1 MSIKEQTVDAGPE
14 VKGPHP
20 KEKKNA
26 AGFAGDAKSA
36 MEARLGIAL
45 SGFVPPEEAAAN
57 LYAETEKGR
66 VASVLELQRNQGNYY
81 VQQAIASYQKK
92 QAAAAP
98 VRTEPPQPKTQD
110 QETVL
115 PGKKSKVEDKPKP
128 PATSD
133 KQVKAQPQ
141 AGTDKAATPKV
152 STPDSKHPPQ
162 GAPAKAADQKK
173 PAEDKPGPKLGTAAM
188 FENKV
193 SPGSKKPAAGAK
205 AGADVAAG
213 GGKGG
218 DPVGEWQGKV
228 EAKKAGI
235 KPTKVTAG
243 GGESLKAAADKS
255 AADREEKAKK
265 LPEEGDKA
273 ITPPKPVEG
282 LPAIPDDV
290 SKAALQLV
298 EQKLTAKF
306 DPQHLPDLAQESP
319 LHHVPIIGKEF
330 VPTAAPA
337 DEAKKDATEDKKG
350 DKKDEAGK
358 KKDEKKEEK
367 KVEPTQPTEADKE
380 AEKKKLERTGATV
393 KDEAPPA
400 AADVPEGKHVDI
412 GSVVARLIAEE
423 GAHSKKIVDDS
434 RAAAFPGVADD
445 VKSKFGPELNDEEV
459 EIVDAEL
466 RRVADAAGV
475 EKTALDQK
483 VKDRRQELAD
493 QKKDVEEDRSKSLE
507 EARNKKEESSKA
519 YLGVINDVRNEMDRS
534 ASARA
539 GMVKGSVDAEKIR
552 AEREQLIDKVNRKVG
567 NGNVSYETSAKRM
580 KAGLDAEVAKQ
591 IKAYQVAAAEDREQL
606 NKDADTDDKK
616 KAAQVAYRPT
626 KYWVDEQTAAL
637 RKAVEVDKVAIDA
650 QLDAFKKDL
659 ETGGQDARNKI
670 RDWAAQR
677 LGYERS
683 FFQRLFDWIA
693 DWLSKS
699 KVESEAWAK
708 QRADDNNASVN
719 KDANFLDTEVAKLSK
734 MTQEEAGKELA
745 TLTDEQTA
753 ILKAYFESG
762 TDALGVLAARLMAR
776 IAAQQKPELVKK
788 LDEKVLASSNFE
800 DVNAVAVGRN
810 PGFKGQARI
819 KADNLYKA
827 FKGPGTNEDGVFA
840 ALGGLTAIEGRAV
853 ELIYNE
859 TWGKDDEDLKT
870 RLKSELDDWAT
881 FTSHDIDRANAML
894 AGNDAE
900 AVAVQLDQAMHGTML
915 GTGLGTDED
924 TIFAALRNKSPSEIA
939 AIKKAYKEKY
949 GKELQGQLEGE
960 LNDWFVRGTHD
971 VDRMNALLDSDSES
985 ADMIAIDQAMHG
997 GWLGLGL
1004 GTDRKGIEDVYAQQ
1018 QAELEQQAAA
1028 KGWDSAKL
1036 KQEIDNLHTRIG
1048 LKYKDKYKVDLGD
1061 AYNDEL
1067 SGSELRL
1074 ITGLQEQDLAKVSAA
1089 KIDIEHHSVFYADDK
1104 VINKAVQ
1111 DQYSTEYVNKKRDL
1125 NLALDE
1131 EMEADK
1137 ARLSEQDYYKKWT
1150 PEATRKRRRD
1160 LDKKAEEEAK
1170 EAGAKNFDKME
1181 KEYDTQYK
1189 GKFSFSDLLYSTPS
1203 RGLRQDILDDTQF
1216 TQHDKAKKL
1225 IDQKGYLSDI
1235 QETRYAI
1242 LGAGTDEDK
1251 MSEVTKGKS
1260 KEDMAD
1266 LRRRW
1271 AEDPENKE
1279 LGIKEDLDTF
1289 ILGDYSGRDKKDMEL
1304 KLKYGDEPDNPED
1317 QLAKAKELQTY
1328 EKDALMSHI
1337 IAGRELD
1344 VMDQDVAKLEKEVST
1359 FQTYAAKKNDKD
1371 FDWKKY
1377 AELKGNVDSQMTIVE
1392 SSVSVHRQS
1401 VDVVSDTVAQVIGAV
1416 VTAVIVVVS
1425 IVADV
1430 VTVGGAAAATPA
1442 EGAAIGALWSAL
1454 GISLGGTALTMAS
1467 KALIKGTAAYG
1478 WEEVGTDAGIGLV
1491 DALLSA
1497 LTAGTAG
1504 KILKGSP
1511 FLLKMAERKALGKL
1525 VANFIAHA
1533 AEGALQSAPGAIL
1546 GAAANKQN
1554 YKDGNAI
1561 LNILEGAAVQV
1572 GGAALMSGGMGAFHG
1587 VLKDNMLM
1595 RARTDPEFQERV
1607 FERYVAANAKK
1618 GQVKTRADFL
1628 ANLDSLIAS
1637 QTTLGFKD
1645 PKMQEQL
1652 RARVME
1658 HIPPEQHALF
1668 KDVPVRVMSP
1678 EEFKAYTKSDSGNAV
1693 TVFRDGKPTV
1703 VLKAGTDLSELGA
1716 EGVHLMQS
1724 KDPATAAKVK
1734 KLDESVLQQWD
1745 KLDFDTQM
1753 DLYKTKLELEV
1764 DAHEQHIRALEE
1776 QKQKAGGENTEKL
1789 DEQIKKAQANLENLK
1804 KRQVEVDAI
1813 SPEDRDAMETGKEAR
1828 PQYLDQPAR
1837 LFSKEPK
1844 LAVPEVEPGPKL
1856 RPIEEVHKELEALKQ
1871 VESQG
1876 PLNEDQQARRKMLE
1890 QEMGNRPIESVRKE
1904 YDALKQAESR
1914 VPLNEEQQ
1922 ARLQSFERELASHYS
1937 ARPGESLAQMEK
1949 RLLAQRPK
1957 ETLAEYHER
1966 LQKLGAE
1973 VERGGNVELWV
1984 RYEELLGEVKTEIGQ
1999 ETVLSDKLEKA
2010 QKAARDADRAL
2021 SRQRRARDNPRIQIS
2036 EDERVSPRQRDELAD
2051 SVRQLQDELKALQS
2065 RHQRKPWKDIS
2076 LNDPDVRRVGLRGE
2090 LEMTVKAQEM
2100 GVQRAG
2106 RTVPPDLI
2114 ATPQELDAAFNKY
2127 KGQHGMD
2134 GIYTRPDPAHAG
2146 ETEFFVGESKT
2157 NGDPSPRTPSGKGAL
2172 ETTKSGLDQ
2181 LSDDWIRSNL
2191 VKSGLSPEQ
2200 RARFEDALKNKRVR
2214 KFYAQTDK
2222 TGTHF
2227 YEVIDISSKEVR
2239 IGAKIT
2245 SF

>member
-1 MSIKEQTVDAGPE
+1 
-14 VKGPHP
+14 
-20 KEKKNA
+20 
-26 AGFAGDAKSA
+26 
-36 MEARLGIAL
+36 
-45 SGFVPPEEAAAN
+45 
-57 LYAETEKGR
+57 
-66 VASVLELQRNQGNYY
+66 
-81 VQQAIASYQKK
+81 
-92 QAAAAP
+92 
-98 VRTEPPQPKTQD
+98 
-110 QETVL
+110 
-115 PGKKSKVEDKPKP
+115 
-128 PATSD
+128 
-133 KQVKAQPQ
+133 
-141 AGTDKAATPKV
+141 
-152 STPDSKHPPQ
+152 
-162 GAPAKAADQKK
+162 
-173 PAEDKPGPKLGTAAM
+173 
-188 FENKV
+188 
-193 SPGSKKPAAGAK
+193 
-205 AGADVAAG
+205 
-213 GGKGG
+213 
-218 DPVGEWQGKV
+218 
-228 EAKKAGI
+228 
-235 KPTKVTAG
+235 
-243 GGESLKAAADKS
+243 
-255 AADREEKAKK
+255 
-265 LPEEGDKA
+265 
-273 ITPPKPVEG
+273 
-282 LPAIPDDV
+282 
-290 SKAALQLV
+290 
-298 EQKLTAKF
+298 
-306 DPQHLPDLAQESP
+306 
-319 LHHVPIIGKEF
+319 
-330 VPTAAPA
+330 
-337 DEAKKDATEDKKG
+337 
-350 DKKDEAGK
+350 

-367 KVEPTQPTEADKE
+367 KAEPPQPTDADKE
-380 AEKKKLERTGATV
+380 AEKKKLSRTGATV

-400 AADVPEGKHVDI
+400 ADVPEGKKVDI

-423 GAHSKKIVDDS
+423 GAQSKKIVDDS

-445 VKSKFGPELNDEEV
+445 VKSKFGPELNDEEIG
-459 EIVDAEL
+459 IVDAEL
-466 RRVADAAGV
+466 RRVAEAAGV
-475 EKTALDQK
+475 EKTELNKK
-483 VKDRRQELAD
+483 VEDRRKELAD
-493 QKKDVEEDRSKSLE
+493 QKKDVDEDRSKSLE
-507 EARNKKEESSKA
+507 EARNKQEESSKA
-519 YLGVINDVRNEMDRS
+519 FLGVINDVRDQMDRS

-552 AEREQLIDKVNRKVG
+552 AEREQLIDKVNRNVG
-567 NGNVSYETSAKRM
+567 NGNVSYETSAKKL

-591 IKAYQVAAAEDREQL
+591 VKAYQVAAAEDREQL

-616 KAAQVAYRPT
+616 KAAMVAYRTT

-637 RKAVEVDKVAIDA
+637 HKAVEVDKVAIDA
-650 QLDAFKKDL
+650 QLDTFKKDL
-659 ETGGQDARNKI
+659 EAGAKEARDKI

-683 FFQRLFDWIA
+683 FFQRLFDLIS

-699 KVESEAWAK
+699 KIESEAWAK
-708 QRADDNNASVN
+708 QRADENNASVN

-734 MTQEEAGKELA
+734 MTQDEVNKELA
-745 TLTDEQTA
+745 TLTDEQFA
-753 ILKAYFESG
+753 IVKAYFEG
-762 TDALGVLAARLMAR
+762 GGDALGVLASRLMAR

-788 LDEKVLASSNFE
+788 LDEKVLASTNFE

-810 PGFKGQARI
+810 PGFKGQARL

-859 TWGKDDEDLKT
+859 TWGKNDEDLKT

-900 AVAVQLDQAMHGTML
+900 AVAVQLDQAMHGTIL
-915 GTGLGTDED
+915 GTGIGTDED

-971 VDRMNALLDSDSES
+971 VDRMNALMNSDSES
-985 ADMIAIDQAMHG
+985 ADVIAIDQAMHG

-1004 GTDRKGIEDVYAQQ
+1004 GTDRKGIEEVYAQQ

-1036 KQEIDNLHTRIG
+1036 KQEIDNLHARIG

-1089 KIDIEHHSVFYADDK
+1089 QIDIEHHSVFYADDK
-1104 VINKAVQ
+1104 IINKAVQ
-1111 DQYSTEYVNKKRDL
+1111 DQYSTEFVNKKRDL

-1137 ARLSEQDYYKKWT
+1137 AAFLANKDEQGYYKKWT
-1150 PEATRKRRRD
+1150 PEEIRKRRKE
-1160 LDKKAEEEAK
+1160 LDKKAEEDAK
-1170 EAGAKNFDKME
+1170 EAGAANFDKME

-1203 RGLRQDILDDTQF
+1203 QGLRQDILNDTQF
-1216 TQHDKAKKL
+1216 TQNEKAKKL
-1225 IDQKGYLSDI
+1225 IAQKGYLSDI

-1242 LGAGTDEDK
+1242 QGLGTDDDK
-1251 MSEVTKGKS
+1251 MKEVTKGKS
-1260 KEDMAD
+1260 SADMAD
-1266 LRRRW
+1266 LRKRW
-1271 AEDPENKE
+1271 AEDPENKA

-1289 ILGDYSGRDKKDMEL
+1289 VLGDYSGREKKDMEL
-1304 KLKYGDEPDNPED
+1304 TLKYGDEPDNPDD
-1317 QLAKAKELQTY
+1317 QLAKAKELQAY

-1344 VMDQDVAKLEKEVST
+1344 VMDQDVANLEKEVNT

-1377 AELKGNVDSQMTIVE
+1377 ADLKGNVDSQMTIVE

-1401 VDVVSDTVAQVIGAV
+1401 VDVISDTVAQVIGAV
-1416 VTAVIVVVS
+1416 VTAVIIVVS

-1478 WEEVGTDAGIGLV
+1478 WEEVGLDAGIGLV

-1511 FLLKMAERKALGKL
+1511 FLLKMAERKALGKI

-1533 AEGALQSAPGAIL
+1533 AEGALQSAPGALL

-1572 GGAALMSGGMGAFHG
+1572 GGAALMSGGMATFHG
-1587 VLKDNMLM
+1587 MLKENMLL

-1607 FERYVAANAKK
+1607 FERYVAENAKK

-1628 ANLDSLIAS
+1628 ANLDSLIAT

-1652 RARVME
+1652 RARVMK

-1668 KDVPVRVMSP
+1668 KDVPVRVMSA

-1693 TVFRDGKPTV
+1693 AIFHDGKPTV

-1734 KLDESVLQQWD
+1734 KLDESVLQHWD
-1745 KLDFDTQM
+1745 KLDFETQM

-1764 DAHEQHIRALEE
+1764 DAHERQIHALEE
-1776 QKQKAGGENTEKL
+1776 QKQQTGGNNTEQL
-1789 DEQIKKAQANLENLK
+1789 DQQIKKAQANLENLK

-1813 SPEDRDAMETGKEAR
+1813 SPEDREAMETGKEAK

-1837 LFSKEPK
+1837 LFSKDPK
-1844 LAVPEVEPGPKL
+1844 LAVAEVEVDAKLAAKGGEEEGKTTKAPSDKGATVAEPPERVLTEEGKPTTPGIDEKAVSPAGGTKEVALPEAPKAEEL
-1856 RPIEEVHKELEALKQ
+1856 KAAREEKAKLETQKEEGKRLIAEKQQTVEDKKGEIEDLEFDLKENLKKTPRTPAIEEELAEIKRQLIEPRRDLVKAQRELDSMATHFEEKTKAIDERLEKIKAIEDQFKGSKPWRQVVLDDPNAPHDHDARIGLYGELEATTKLQAAGFEAKGKTARPERIVLPEDFETTLEKDYKGKQ
-1871 VESQG
+1871 GIDGLYVPPDKTEYDFWAVESKTTG
-1876 PLNEDQQARRKMLE
+1876 EPDP
-1890 QEMGNRPIESVRKE
+1890 GNPSGGVGK
-1904 YDALKQAESR
+1904 L
-1914 VPLNEEQQ
+1914 
-1922 ARLQSFERELASHYS
+1922 
-1937 ARPGESLAQMEK
+1937 
-1949 RLLAQRPK
+1949 K
-1957 ETLAEYHER
+1957 ETDNGRQLS
-1966 LQKLGAE
+1966 KK
-1973 VERGGNVELWV
+1973 W
-1984 RYEELLGEVKTEIGQ
+1984 LLGNAG
-1999 ETVLSDKLEKA
+1999 KA
-2010 QKAARDADRAL
+2010 NLMPAEQKAFEAAL
-2021 SRQRRARDNPRIQIS
+2021 EAGR
-2036 EDERVSPRQRDELAD
+2036 
-2051 SVRQLQDELKALQS
+2051 
-2065 RHQRKPWKDIS
+2065 
-2076 LNDPDVRRVGLRGE
+2076 VRRVYA
-2090 LEMTVKAQEM
+2090 MTDPKNGTRFFEVETIPGNDTEVKI
-2100 GVQRAG
+2100 G
-2106 RTVPPDLI
+2106 REITHEI
-2114 ATPQELDAAFNKY
+2114 K
-2127 KGQHGMD
+2127 
-2134 GIYTRPDPAHAG
+2134 
-2146 ETEFFVGESKT
+2146 
-2157 NGDPSPRTPSGKGAL
+2157 
-2172 ETTKSGLDQ
+2172 
-2181 LSDDWIRSNL
+2181 
-2191 VKSGLSPEQ
+2191 
-2200 RARFEDALKNKRVR
+2200 KR
-2214 KFYAQTDK
+2214 
-2222 TGTHF
+2222 
-2227 YEVIDISSKEVR
+2227 
-2239 IGAKIT
+2239 
-2245 SF
+2245 

>member
-1 MSIKEQTVDAGPE
+1 MFTKEQAVDSGPE

-20 KEKKNA
+20 KEKKDAPGLGGN
-26 AGFAGDAKSA
+26 AKSA
-36 MEARLGIAL
+36 MEAQLGIAL

-66 VASVLELQRNQGNYY
+66 IASVLELQRNQGNYY

-92 QAAAAP
+92 TGAATP
-98 VRTEPPQPKTQD
+98 LKVEPSQPKTTD
-110 QETVL
+110 QETV
-115 PGKKSKVEDKPKP
+115 PPEKKGKAEDKLKP
-128 PATSD
+128 PATTD
-133 KQVKAQPQ
+133 KQKKAEPS
-141 AGTDKAATPKV
+141 AGTDKAAAPKP
-152 STPDSKHPPQ
+152 STPESKHPPQ
-162 GAPAKAADQKK
+162 VPPPKTAEQKK
-173 PAEDKPGPKLGTAAM
+173 TAEDKPGPKLGTAAM

-193 SPGSKKPAAGAK
+193 SPGSKKPAAGK
-205 AGADVAAG
+205 AGADGATG

-218 DPVGEWQGKV
+218 DPVNEWRGKV

-235 KPTKVTAG
+235 KPTKVTVG
-243 GGESLKAAADKS
+243 GGESLKTAADKS
-255 AADREEKAKK
+255 AAERDDKAKK
-265 LPEEGDKA
+265 LPDEGDKA

-290 SKAALQLV
+290 SKTALKLV
-298 EQKLTAKF
+298 DQKLGLKF
-306 DPQHLPDLAQESP
+306 DSQTLPDLAKESP
-319 LHHVPIIGKEF
+319 LHHIPIIGKEF
-330 VPTAAPA
+330 VPTVVPT
-337 DEAKKDATEDKKG
+337 DPAKKDEAE
-350 DKKDEAGK
+350 DKKDETGK

-367 KVEPTQPTEADKE
+367 KTEPPQPTDADKE
-380 AEKKKLERTGATV
+380 AEKKKLSRTGATV

-400 AADVPEGKHVDI
+400 VDVPEGKKVDI

-423 GAHSKKIVDDS
+423 GAQSKKIVDDS

-445 VKSKFGPELNDEEV
+445 VKSKFGPELNDEEIG
-459 EIVDAEL
+459 IVDAEL
-466 RRVADAAGV
+466 RRVAEAAGV
-475 EKTALDQK
+475 EKTELNKK
-483 VKDRRQELAD
+483 VEDRRKELAD

-507 EARNKKEESSKA
+507 EARNKQEESSKA
-519 YLGVINDVRNEMDRS
+519 FLGVINDVRDQMDRS

-552 AEREQLIDKVNRKVG
+552 AEREQLIDKVNRNVG
-567 NGNVSYETSAKRM
+567 NGNVSYETSAKKL

-591 IKAYQVAAAEDREQL
+591 VKAYQVAAAEDREQL

-616 KAAQVAYRPT
+616 KAAMVAYRTT

-637 RKAVEVDKVAIDA
+637 HKAVEIDKVAIDT
-650 QLDAFKKDL
+650 QLDTFKKDL
-659 ETGGQDARNKI
+659 KAGAKEARDKI

-683 FFQRLFDWIA
+683 FFQRLFDLIS

-699 KVESEAWAK
+699 KIESEAWAK

-734 MTQEEAGKELA
+734 MTQDEVNKELA
-745 TLTDEQTA
+745 TLTDEQFA
-753 ILKAYFESG
+753 IVKAYFEG
-762 TDALGVLAARLMAR
+762 GGDALGVLANRLMAR

-788 LDEKVLASSNFE
+788 LDEAVLASSNFE

-810 PGFKGQARI
+810 PGFKSQARL

-853 ELIYNE
+853 ELIYNQ

-971 VDRMNALLDSDSES
+971 VDRMNALMNSDSES
-985 ADMIAIDQAMHG
+985 ADVIAIDQAMHG

-1036 KQEIDNLHTRIG
+1036 KQEIDNLHARIG

-1104 VINKAVQ
+1104 IINKAVQ
-1111 DQYSTEYVNKKRDL
+1111 DQYSTEFVNKKRDL

-1137 ARLSEQDYYKKWT
+1137 AAFLANKDEQGYYKKWT
-1150 PEATRKRRRD
+1150 PEEIRKRRKEV
-1160 LDKKAEEEAK
+1160 DKKAEEDAK

-1189 GKFSFSDLLYSTPS
+1189 GKFTVSGILTSTPS
-1203 RGLRQDILDDTQF
+1203 QGLRKDILNDTQF
-1216 TQHDKAKKL
+1216 TQNEKAKKL
-1225 IDQKGYLSDI
+1225 IGQKGYLSDI

-1242 LGAGTDEDK
+1242 QGLGTDDDK
-1251 MSEVTKGKS
+1251 MKEVTKGKS
-1260 KEDMAD
+1260 SADMAD
-1266 LRRRW
+1266 LRKRW
-1271 AEDPENKE
+1271 AEDPENKA

-1289 ILGDYSGRDKKDMEL
+1289 VLGDYSGREKKDMEL
-1304 KLKYGDEPDNPED
+1304 TLKYGDEPDNPDD
-1317 QLAKAKELQTY
+1317 QLAKAKELQAY

-1344 VMDQDVAKLEKEVST
+1344 VMDQDVANLEKEVNT

-1377 AELKGNVDSQMTIVE
+1377 ADLKGNVDSQMTIVE

-1401 VDVVSDTVAQVIGAV
+1401 VDVISDTVAQVIGAV
-1416 VTAVIVVVS
+1416 VTAVIIVVS

-1478 WEEVGTDAGIGLV
+1478 WEEVGLDAGIGLV

-1511 FLLKMAERKALGKL
+1511 FLLKMAERKALGKI

-1533 AEGALQSAPGAIL
+1533 AEGALQSAPGALL

-1572 GGAALMSGGMGAFHG
+1572 GGAALMSGGMATFHG
-1587 VLKDNMLM
+1587 MLKENMLM

-1607 FERYVAANAKK
+1607 FERYVAENAKK

-1628 ANLDSLIAS
+1628 ANLDSLIAT

-1652 RARVME
+1652 RARVLE

-1668 KDVPVRVMSP
+1668 KDVPVRVMSA

-1693 TVFRDGKPTV
+1693 AIFHDGKPTV

-1734 KLDESVLQQWD
+1734 KLDESVLQHWD

-1764 DAHEQHIRALEE
+1764 DAHERQIRAMEE
-1776 QKQKAGGENTEKL
+1776 QKQQAGGKNAEKL

-1813 SPEDRDAMETGKEAR
+1813 SPEDREAMETGKEAK

-1837 LFSKEPK
+1837 LFSKDPK
-1844 LAVPEVEPGPKL
+1844 LAVPEVEPEPKL
-1856 RPIEEVHKELEALKQ
+1856 RPVEEVHKELEALKQ

-1876 PLNEDQQARRKMLE
+1876 PLNEDQQARRKILE
-1890 QEMGNRPIESVRKE
+1890 QEMGNRPIESIRKE
-1904 YDALKQAESR
+1904 YDALKQAQSR
-1914 VPLNEEQQ
+1914 EPLNPEQQ

-1937 ARPGESLAQMEK
+1937 ARPGESLEQMEK
-1949 RLLAQRPK
+1949 RLLGQRPK

-1966 LQKLGAE
+1966 LAKLNAE
-1973 VERGGNVELWV
+1973 VERGGNVELWM

-2021 SRQRRARDNPRIQIS
+2021 SRQRRARNDPRIQIP
-2036 EDERVSPRQRDELAD
+2036 EDERVTTRQRDELEAAA
-2051 SVRQLQDELKALQS
+2051 RQLQDELKALQN
-2065 RHQRKPWKDIS
+2065 RHRRQPWKDIS
-2076 LNDPDVRRVGLRGE
+2076 LNDPDVRRVGLFGE

-2106 RTVPPDLI
+2106 RTVPPELI
-2114 ATPQELDAAFNKY
+2114 ATPQELDAQFNKY

-2146 ETEFFVGESKT
+2146 EEEFFVGESKT
-2157 NGDPSPRTPSGKGAL
+2157 SGDPSPRAPSGKGELA
-2172 ETTKSGLDQ
+2172 TTKGGLDQ

-2191 VKSGLSPEQ
+2191 DKAGLTDEQ